1 MLKIIRQHTR
11 SRVVRESST
20 IFSRSEI
27 PADCAISGATY
38 HSPFEKCVVL
48 HYAIGGCLLRDNFLP
63 ETVLAVRPCIR
74 RSFLRRQPL
83 SSDLPSLQ
91 NPADGVQHLGQ
102 NLVIAE
108 INVREHFVH
117 LQKFQR
123 NLSAVLSD
131 SAVSQAERVQPEV
144 LLKYTR
150 QLA

>member
-1 MLKIIRQHTR
+1 MR

-20 IFSRSEI
+20 IFFRSEI
-27 PADCAISGATY
+27 PADCAISGPTY
-38 HSPFEKCVVL
+38 RSTFEKCVVL
-48 HYAIGGCLLRDNFLP
+48 HYAIGRCLLRDHFLP
-63 ETVLAVRPCIR
+63 ETVLAVRQ
-74 RSFLRRQPL
+74 SFLRQRPL

-108 INVREHFVH
+108 INMREHFVH
-117 LQKFQR
+117 LQKLQG

-131 SAVSQAERVQPEV
+131 STVSQAERVQPEV